1 MIRKDPADFTPQDI
15 AVMAERHREYGG
27 RPLVTK
33 NDLPT
38 LEDYFD
44 HDGAQWLE
52 GKVSQSRYEELEEG
66 AEPTAAELRTYVE
79 VWLASVADGDYDSDI
94 IPTCGVSSYEN
105 ANGEIRYA
113 VICSTGYSFSEVRH
127 RLKKADFTSLEAATQ
142 YVHMLT
148 DTSALLDQ
156 IEDDKGKL

>member
-1 MIRKDPADFTPQDI
+1 MIRKDPAGFTPEDI
-15 AVMAERHREYGG
+15 AVMAQCHREYGG

-44 HDGAQWLE
+44 HDGAQWLQ
-52 GKVSQSRYEELEEG
+52 GKVYQSRYKELEEG
-66 AEPTAAELRTYVE
+66 AEPTAAELRKYVE
-79 VWLASVADGDYDSDI
+79 VWLASVAAGDYDSDI

-105 ANGEIRYA
+105 ANGEVRYA

-127 RLKKADFTSLEAATQ
+127 RLKKADFTSLEDAIR
-142 YVHMLT
+142 YVHELT
-148 DTSALLDQ
+148 DTTVLL
-156 IEDDKGKL
+156 K